1 MENREL
7 SEQFLGLS
15 TPLITDACVRQNRA
29 IRIAAP
35 GIRSLIPGNKLAGRV
50 LPVRHYGSVDVFLEA
65 MSEAIPGDVLVID
78 NGGRPDEGCVGDLTA
93 LEAIASGLAGMVLW
107 GFHRDTAELLRIGF
121 PLLSYGAY
129 PAGPLRA
136 DQRESEALS
145 SARFGDFSVSRE
157 DAVFADDDGVV
168 FVPLLNL
175 EEILSVA
182 LEIREIERQQAEL
195 VNGGKNLRKQL
206 RFDEYLRKRSDNPSF
221 TFREHLKQIG
231 GAIEE

>member
-1 MENREL
+1 MENHEL
-7 SEQFLGLS
+7 SEQFLELS
-15 TPLITDACVRQNRA
+15 TPLIADACIRQNRA

-35 GIRSLIPGNKLAGRV
+35 GIRSLIPGSKLAGRV

-65 MSEAIPGDVLVID
+65 MSEANPGDVLVID
-78 NGGRPDEGCVGDLTA
+78 NGGRPEEGCVGDLTI
-93 LEAIASGLAGMVLW
+93 LEAIASGLAGMVVW
-107 GFHRDTAELLRIGF
+107 GFHRDTAELLQIGF
-121 PLLSYGAY
+121 PLFSYGAY

-136 DQRESEALS
+136 DHREPEALS
-145 SARFGDFSVSRE
+145 SARFGEFAVSRE

-168 FVPLLNL
+168 FVPLQNI
-175 EEILSVA
+175 EEILSTA

-195 VNGGKNLRKQL
+195 VHGGKNLKEQL
-206 RFDEYLRKRSDNPSF
+206 SFDEYLRKRSADPSY